1 MVGLRYERLT
11 GILTVKAPET
21 KELVRE
27 LRKRLEL
34 TQEQCAARIGVTFST
49 LNRWENGHAKPSP
62 LALKSIQHE
71 IKQLGEQGKDLLQSY
86 FSDKERTQ

>member
-1 MVGLRYERLT
+1 MVDRRYEQLM
-11 GILTVKAPET
+11 GIPIVEAPET

-27 LRKRLEL
+27 LRKRLKL
-34 TQEQCAARIGVTFST
+34 TQEQCAARLGVTFST

-71 IKQLGEQGKDLLQSY
+71 IEQLGEQGKDLLKSY
-86 FSDKERTQ
+86 FSDRERT